1 MGLLTHNARNCE
13 TGFDASAGV
22 PGIGRFAVTSASMC
36 RSIKAKAHR
45 ATRCATPLVF
55 QALLVAAFAG
65 VNSAALAESAPSY
78 GLDFTITLERD
89 KDVARVEARVIQSAH
104 DLQEVRWRRG
114 AAEDFEGDGEIRDEG
129 DLVAWFVPAKGGRI
143 RFEVPVRNR
152 RSDKGFDAW
161 IGEDWAIFRGDDI
174 VPSARTLTSDGAL
187 SRTRLKIVTPDGW
200 SSITPYPKGDDGWY
214 RVNRPERR
222 FDRPVGW
229 MAAGRLGVRRATID
243 GVDVAVAGPVGLGLR
258 RMDTLAFL
266 NWNLP
271 ALTEVFDSFPRQL
284 LVLSAGE
291 PMWRGGLSG
300 PSSLFL
306 HQTRPLI
313 SENGTSTLM
322 HELMHL
328 AQGYRA
334 ADGADWI
341 VEGLAEFYS
350 IEFMRRTGTLP
361 ASQAERAFAS
371 QRDWGKDVDDLRT
384 DRSTGAVTAR
394 AAVLFAQLD
403 EEVRRATAGE
413 ATLDDVARKLSG
425 AGVPVDLAGLR
436 GAAEAVTGAPSSVLA
451 DGKVPG
457 Y

>member
-1 MGLLTHNARNCE
+1 MSVVLLA
-13 TGFDASAGV
+13 A
-22 PGIGRFAVTSASMC
+22 
-36 RSIKAKAHR
+36 
-45 ATRCATPLVF
+45 
-55 QALLVAAFAG
+55 LVA
-65 VNSAALAESAPSY
+65 VSAAVLPGASPPALADGAPSY
-78 GLDFTITLERD
+78 GLDFTISLERD
-89 KDVARVEARVIQSAH
+89 SDLARVEARVRQSRPY
-104 DLQEVRWRRG
+104 LKEVLWRRG
-114 AAEDFEGDGEIRDEG
+114 TAEGFEGDGEIRDE
-129 DLVAWFVPAKGGRI
+129 DDAVRWLVPVEGGQI
-143 RFEVPVRNR
+143 RFDVTIRHR
-152 RSDKGFDAW
+152 RSGKGFDAW

-174 VPSARTLTSDGAL
+174 VPSARTLTSDGAT

-200 SSITPYPKGDDGWY
+200 SSITAYPKGDDGWY
-214 RVNRPERR
+214 LVDRPERR

-229 MAAGRLGVRRATID
+229 MAAGRLGVRRASID
-243 GVDVAVAGPVGLGLR
+243 GVEVAVAGPVGLGLR

-271 ALTEVFDSFPRQL
+271 ALTNVFDAFPRHL

-306 HQTRPLI
+306 HQARPLI

-350 IEFMRRTGTLP
+350 VEFMRRSGTLP
-361 ASQAERAFAS
+361 ANQAERAFAD
-371 QRDWGKDVDDLRT
+371 QRDWGKDIDDLRS

-394 AAVLFAQLD
+394 AATLFAQLD
-403 EEVRRATAGE
+403 AEVRRATAGE
-413 ATLDDVARKLSG
+413 ASLDDVARKLSAAG
-425 AGVPVDLAGLR
+425 APVDLEGLR
-436 GAAEAVTGAPSSVLA
+436 AATESVTGAPSGVLA

>member
-1 MGLLTHNARNCE
+1 MSVVLLA
-13 TGFDASAGV
+13 A
-22 PGIGRFAVTSASMC
+22 
-36 RSIKAKAHR
+36 
-45 ATRCATPLVF
+45 
-55 QALLVAAFAG
+55 LVA
-65 VNSAALAESAPSY
+65 VSAAVLSGASPPALADGAPSY
-78 GLDFTITLERD
+78 GLDFTISLERD
-89 KDVARVEARVIQSAH
+89 SDLARVEARVRQSRSY
-104 DLQEVRWRRG
+104 LKEVLWRRG
-114 AAEDFEGDGEIRDEG
+114 TVEGIEGDGEIRD
-129 DLVAWFVPAKGGRI
+129 DDDVVRWLVPAEGGQI
-143 RFEVPVRNR
+143 RFDVTIRHR

-174 VPSARTLTSDGAL
+174 VPSARTLTSGGAT

-200 SSITPYPKGDDGWY
+200 SSITAYPKGDDGWY
-214 RVNRPERR
+214 LVDRPERR

-229 MAAGRLGVRRATID
+229 MAAGRLGVRRASID
-243 GVDVAVAGPVGLGLR
+243 GVEVAVAGPVGLGLR

-271 ALTEVFDSFPRQL
+271 ALTSVFDGFPRHL

-306 HQTRPLI
+306 HQARPLI

-350 IEFMRRTGTLP
+350 VEFMRRSGTLP
-361 ASQAERAFAS
+361 ANQAERAFAD
-371 QRDWGKDVDDLRT
+371 QRDWGKDIDDLRT

-394 AAVLFAQLD
+394 AATLFAQLD
-403 EEVRRATAGE
+403 AEVRRATAGE
-413 ATLDDVARKLSG
+413 ASLDDVARKLSAAG
-425 AGVPVDLAGLR
+425 APVDLEGLR
-436 GAAEAVTGAPSSVLA
+436 AATESVTGAPSGVLA